1 MSILDAALLVIGSV
15 IGSGIF
21 MTTGFIIEFV
31 PSPGMVMAVWLVGG
45 IITLCG
51 ALSFGEL
58 AAMFP
63 KAGGQFIYLKE
74 AYGAWSGFLFGWTF
88 FWVIE
93 CGGIAALA
101 VGFAEYF
108 GYFFPAL
115 STKTVLLELSIAGL
129 PYSLTAGQIIAVA
142 AIGILSG
149 INYFGIKSGVFVQ
162 NFFTLARLASLA
174 SLFFIGWLFGRK
186 TGIDGIGALFSEG
199 GSFDLKALGLAL
211 FAVLW
216 TYDGWYS
223 VNCTAEEIKK
233 PERAI
238 PISLMVGTIGVTLI
252 YLAANWVYLL
262 ALPVEKMSGVARVG
276 ELAATGMFGPRAAAY
291 IAGAITLAIF
301 GCLNAT
307 ILYGPRVF
315 YAMSEQGLFFRRMRF
330 LHPRYRVPTRAISG
344 QALWASLLC
353 LSGTYQA
360 LYEYVIFALVLF
372 FAATGAAVIVLRL
385 KKPDLARPYR
395 AWGYPAVPVIF
406 IGINLAIFINSIVS
420 QPYESGLGLVI
431 ILLGIPAFIYWK
443 KRGEVMTGRKT
454 EISSDLQ

>member
-1 MSILDAALLVIGSV
+1 LVMGSV

-21 MTTGFIIEFV
+21 MTAGFIIEFV

-115 STKTVLLELSIAGL
+115 STKSTLLELRIAGL
-129 PYSLTAGQIIAVA
+129 PYSLSAGQLVAVA
-142 AIGILSG
+142 AIIFLSG
-149 INYFGIKSGVFVQ
+149 INYFGVRSGILVQ
-162 NFFTLARLASLA
+162 NFFTFVRLASLA
-174 SLFFIGWLFGRK
+174 SLFLIGWLFGK
-186 TGIDGIGALFSEG
+186 KSGIHGIGPLFSSAG
-199 GSFDLKALGLAL
+199 AFNLKALGLAL

-238 PISLMVGTIGVTLI
+238 PISLTIGTIGVTLI
-252 YLAANWVYLL
+252 YLAANWIYLL
-262 ALPVEKMSGVARVG
+262 ALPVEAMKGIARVG
-276 ELAATGMFGPRAAAY
+276 EIAATSLFGPRAAAY

-301 GCLNAT
+301 GCLSAT
-307 ILYGPRVF
+307 ILYGPRVY
-315 YAMSEQGLFFRRMRF
+315 YAMSEQGLFFRRMRS

-344 QALWASLLC
+344 QALWASVLC

-360 LYEYVIFALVLF
+360 LYEYVIFAVVLF
-372 FAATGAAVIVLRL
+372 LPRRGRRL
-385 KKPDLARPYR
+385 LCCGSKNPL
-395 AWGYPAVPVIF
+395 
-406 IGINLAIFINSIVS
+406 
-420 QPYESGLGLVI
+420 
-431 ILLGIPAFIYWK
+431 
-443 KRGEVMTGRKT
+443 
-454 EISSDLQ
+454 

>member
-1 MSILDAALLVIGSV
+1 MSIMDAALLVIGSV

-31 PSPGMVMAVWLVGG
+31 PSPGMVMAVWFVGG

-51 ALSFGEL
+51 ALSFAEL

-108 GYFFPAL
+108 GYFFPGL
-115 STKTVLLELSIAGL
+115 STRTVLLELSIAGL
-129 PYSLTAGQIIAVA
+129 PYSLTAGQLVAVA
-142 AIGILSG
+142 AIAILSA
-149 INYFGIKSGVFVQ
+149 INYFGIRSGVIVQ
-162 NFFTLARLASLA
+162 NFFTFARLASLV
-174 SLFFIGWLFGRK
+174 SLFLIGWLLGKK
-186 TGIDGIGALFSEG
+186 TGIDGFAAFFSEERA
-199 GSFDLKALGLAL
+199 FNLKALGLAL

-238 PISLMVGTIGVTLI
+238 PISLMIGTIGITLI

-262 ALPVEKMSGVARVG
+262 ALPVEKMSGSDRHV
-276 ELAATGMFGPRAAAY
+276 RAAGGRLYCGRHNLGDFRMLECHYPLRA
-291 IAGAITLAIF
+291 AG
-301 GCLNAT
+301 
-307 ILYGPRVF
+307 
-315 YAMSEQGLFFRRMRF
+315 F
-330 LHPRYRVPTRAISG
+330 LRYV
-344 QALWASLLC
+344 
-353 LSGTYQA
+353 
-360 LYEYVIFALVLF
+360 
-372 FAATGAAVIVLRL
+372 
-385 KKPDLARPYR
+385 
-395 AWGYPAVPVIF
+395 
-406 IGINLAIFINSIVS
+406 
-420 QPYESGLGLVI
+420 
-431 ILLGIPAFIYWK
+431 
-443 KRGEVMTGRKT
+443 
-454 EISSDLQ
+454 